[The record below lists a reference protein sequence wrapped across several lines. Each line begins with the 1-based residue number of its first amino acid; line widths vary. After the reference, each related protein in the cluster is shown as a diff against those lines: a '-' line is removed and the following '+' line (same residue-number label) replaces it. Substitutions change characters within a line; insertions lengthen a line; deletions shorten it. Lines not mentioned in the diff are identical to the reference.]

1 MKSKRAAAAST
12 EDARPVDV
20 PQDQASKKRKR
31 SDDDAHQSNDAT
43 AGKGDKRVKKFRE
56 ERKEKKKE
64 KKEKRKHDKEE
75 RKAKMPK
82 KDKSKYNN
90 KSRKEKKEE
99 LKNLQNLPEGMD
111 VDDDEASAKA
121 AEAVTKPEAEAEP
134 KTNGKAEDKASKKQD
149 KEDKKKDK
157 EDKKK
162 DKKDKKKEKKEKKKA
177 EKESKGESSSAKNA
191 TQGEDAIDLDPSA
204 AEKTGRN
211 IVFVGNLPY
220 SATAT
225 SITAHF
231 ASLKPVAVRCL
242 TKKEDPKACRGIA
255 FVEFATST
263 HQRTC
268 LDKFHH
274 TMFDDGIS
282 PPRKINIELTAGGGG
297 KGQGRKDKIME
308 KNKKLDENR
317 AKRIEKEKSAK
328 EENQSGN
335 GSAAARMD
343 VHPSRLARLPGL
355 GH

>member
-1 MKSKRAAAAST
+1 MKSKRAAAASA
-12 EDARPVDV
+12 EDVRPVDG
-20 PQDQASKKRKR
+20 PQDQSSKKRKR
-31 SDDDAHQSNDAT
+31 SDDDADHSQDAT
-43 AGKGDKRVKKFRE
+43 AGKGEKRVKKFKE

-64 KKEKRKHDKEE
+64 KKEKEERDKEE

-111 VDDDEASAKA
+111 VDDDEGSAKA
-121 AEAVTKPEAEAEP
+121 AEAVTKPDAEVEP
-134 KTNGKAEDKASKKQD
+134 KTNGKSEDKTSKKQD
-149 KEDKKKDK
+149 KEDKKKGK
-157 EDKKK
+157 KGKK
-162 DKKDKKKEKKEKKKA
+162 DKKDKKKEKKSQENKD
-177 EKESKGESSSAKNA
+177 ESSQENIP
-191 TQGEDAIDLDPSA
+191 QGEDAIDLDATSA
-204 AEKTGRN
+204 QKAGRN

-255 FVEFATST
+255 FVEFATAT

-317 AKRIEKEKSAK
+317 AKRIEKEKTAK

-335 GSAAARMD
+335 VSARMD
-343 VHPSRLARLPGL
+343 IHPSRLARLPGL

>member
-1 MKSKRAAAAST
+1 MKSKRAAAASA

-20 PQDQASKKRKR
+20 PQDQANKKRKR
-31 SDDDAHQSNDAT
+31 SDDDADHSKDAT
-43 AGKGDKRVKKFRE
+43 AGQGGEKRVKKFKE

-64 KKEKRKHDKEE
+64 KKEKRKRDKEE

-111 VDDDEASAKA
+111 VDGDEGTAQA
-121 AEAVTKPEAEAEP
+121 AEAVTKPEAEAES
-134 KTNGKAEDKASKKQD
+134 KTNGKSEDKASKKQD
-149 KEDKKKDK
+149 KEDKKKEKK
-157 EDKKK
+157 E
-162 DKKDKKKEKKEKKKA
+162 KKKEKKERK
-177 EKESKGESSSAKNA
+177 EKENQDSSKESVP
-191 TQGEDAIDLDPSA
+191 QGEDAIDLDPSA
-204 AEKTGRN
+204 AQKAGRN

-255 FVEFATST
+255 FVEFATPT

-282 PPRKINIELTAGGGG
+282 PPRKINVELTAGGGG

-317 AKRIEKEKSAK
+317 AKRIEKEKTAK
-328 EENQSGN
+328 EENNGGSN
-335 GSAAARMD
+335 GSARMD
-343 VHPSRLARLPGL
+343 IHPSRLARLPGL

>member
-1 MKSKRAAAAST
+1 MKSKRAAAASA
-12 EDARPVDV
+12 EDARPADV
-20 PQDQASKKRKR
+20 PQDQTNKKRKR
-31 SDDDAHQSNDAT
+31 SDDDVDQSKDAI
-43 AGKGDKRVKKFRE
+43 AGQGEKRVKKYKEALE
-56 ERKEKKKE
+56 EKRKEKKE
-64 KKEKRKHDKEE
+64 KKEKKKQDKEE
-75 RKAKMPK
+75 RKANKPK

-111 VDDDEASAKA
+111 VDEDEGSANA
-121 AEAVTKPEAEAEP
+121 AEAVTKHEAETKPP
-134 KTNGKAEDKASKKQD
+134 KTNGKSEDKASKKQD

-157 EDKKK
+157 K
-162 DKKDKKKEKKEKKKA
+162 DKKDKKEKKK
-177 EKESKGESSSAKNA
+177 ENKDESSATKNA
-191 TQGEDAIDLDPSA
+191 TQGEDAIDLDSSSA
-204 AEKTGRN
+204 QKAGRN

-220 SATAT
+220 SATAA

-242 TKKEDPKACRGIA
+242 TKKDDPKACRGIA

-317 AKRIEKEKSAK
+317 AKRIEKEKTAK

-335 GSAAARMD
+335 GSARMD
-343 VHPSRLARLPGL
+343 IHPSRLARLPGL

>member
-1 MKSKRAAAAST
+1 MKSKRAAAASA
-12 EDARPVDV
+12 EDARPADV
-20 PQDQASKKRKR
+20 PQDQTNKKRKR
-31 SDDDAHQSNDAT
+31 SDDDADQSKDAT
-43 AGKGDKRVKKFRE
+43 AGQGEKRVKKYKE

-64 KKEKRKHDKEE
+64 KKEKKKQDKEE
-75 RKAKMPK
+75 RKANKPK

-111 VDDDEASAKA
+111 VDDDEGSANA
-121 AEAVTKPEAEAEP
+121 AEAVTKPEAE
-134 KTNGKAEDKASKKQD
+134 D
-149 KEDKKKDK
+149 KEDKKK
-157 EDKKK
+157 EKK
-162 DKKDKKKEKKEKKKA
+162 DRKKEKKETKKK
-177 EKESKGESSSAKNA
+177 EKDNKDESSATKNA
-191 TQGEDAIDLDPSA
+191 TQGEDAIDLDSSSA
-204 AEKTGRN
+204 QKAGRN

-220 SATAT
+220 SATAA

-242 TKKEDPKACRGIA
+242 TKKDDPKACRGIA

-317 AKRIEKEKSAK
+317 AKRIEKEKTAK

-335 GSAAARMD
+335 SSARMD
-343 VHPSRLARLPGL
+343 IHPSRLARLPGL
-355 GH
+355 GN

>member
-1 MKSKRAAAAST
+1 MKSKRAAAASA
-12 EDARPVDV
+12 EDARPADV
-20 PQDQASKKRKR
+20 PQDQTNKKRKR
-31 SDDDAHQSNDAT
+31 SDDDADQSRDAT
-43 AGKGDKRVKKFRE
+43 AGQGEKRVKKFKE

-64 KKEKRKHDKEE
+64 KKEKRKRDKEE

-111 VDDDEASAKA
+111 VDDDDEASAKT
-121 AEAVTKPEAEAEP
+121 AEAVTKPEAEAKP
-134 KTNGKAEDKASKKQD
+134 KTNGKSEDKASKKQE
-149 KEDKKKDK
+149 KE
-157 EDKKK
+157 
-162 DKKDKKKEKKEKKKA
+162 DKKKEKKEKKDKKKEMKKK
-177 EKESKGESSSAKNA
+177 EKENKDESSSTKDV
-191 TQGEDAIDLDPSA
+191 TQGEDAIDLDSSSA
-204 AEKTGRN
+204 QKAGRN

-317 AKRIEKEKSAK
+317 AKRIEKEKTAK

-335 GSAAARMD
+335 GSARMD
-343 VHPSRLARLPGL
+343 IHPSRLARLPGL